1 MFSSKSTT
9 KSWSPLIS
17 DSKEATTVIL
27 LATLQPLL
35 DAKSLLSMTMP
46 EATIIFP
53 VYPVKHRYLKV
64 KCHVNAK
71 T

>member
-53 VYPVKHRYLKV
+53 VYL
-64 KCHVNAK
+64 
-71 T
+71 